1 MRRTPIGKV
10 SMDKSVL
17 YNYGMKAFLND
28 KRSLRYSE
36 KELLDFRDKKKAL
49 RDLKFKLGIQ

>member
-1 MRRTPIGKV
+1 
-10 SMDKSVL
+10 MDKSVL